1 MKSLS
6 VDKQADIIDALSRQL
21 ADILN
26 INRIY
31 FDNMVGQIYPSEL
44 QLNRANTA
52 DTKASFLD
60 LQLSFSNDIVLPNFT
75 TNVAILIMKLSEM
88 VLTLHPKQF
97 IFSTR
102 TIC

>member
-26 INRIY
+26 INIY
-31 FDNMVGQIYPSEL
+31 FDNMVSQIYPSEL

-60 LQLSFSNDIVLPNFT
+60 LQLSFSNDIVLPKFT